1 MAAVA
6 VSTTEILRTT
16 WGNKR
21 IAIFTVTTDTGDYA
35 TNGFALPAAAQPNA
49 FGMTE
54 YDEVIVMPGG
64 GYVPEYV
71 KSTGKVKVYRQ
82 KNPADAG
89 GADIPLPEHAAA
101 AMVAA
106 TFICIGIGK

>member
-6 VSTTEILRTT
+6 VSTSEILRTT

-21 IAIFTVTTDTGDYA
+21 VAVFTLTTDTGDYA
-35 TNGFALPAAAQPNA
+35 AGGFAIPAAGQPRS

-54 YDEVIVMPGG
+54 YDEVIVLPGG
-64 GYVPEYV
+64 GYVPEFV

-82 KNPADAG
+82 KDPADAG
-89 GADIPLPEHAAA
+89 GADIPLPEHGAA

-106 TFICIGIGK
+106 TFICLAIGK